1 MILLFFKKNTKN
13 KNKNSPW
20 NVGWV
25 CSMENCLNNME
36 MVSHIRLLMKRKCL
50 SEMDNFML
58 SPFARM
64 ITFEFSI
71 MGAIN
76 PEFTA

>member
-1 MILLFFKKNTKN
+1 
-13 KNKNSPW
+13 
-20 NVGWV
+20 
-25 CSMENCLNNME
+25 MENCLNNKE

-50 SEMDNFML
+50 SEMDNFVL

-64 ITFEFSI
+64 ITFEFYI